1 MILNDAKKMLDS
13 FLRDRLESVFGFSRV
28 ECLSYSRPAN
38 EELGLLTFSCRA
50 DARGCIAFTFSV
62 GVRVKSLARWLDDVA
77 ETKPT
82 VVVPIHLLREDT
94 AFVEWKFTCVE
105 DLEIT
110 WDSVAGDIRNLAI
123 PFVTKYSKIPEI
135 RRAMESP
142 TPHDWLNFGRDAR
155 VTVLATIR
163 FLEGDKYGAI
173 GMLDEALV
181 ERAAA
186 PPKRRFEIAYLRKRL
201 MQG

>member
-1 MILNDAKKMLDS
+1 M
-13 FLRDRLESVFGFSRV
+13 
-28 ECLSYSRPAN
+28 
-38 EELGLLTFSCRA
+38 
-50 DARGCIAFTFSV
+50 
-62 GVRVKSLARWLDDVA
+62 
-77 ETKPT
+77 
-82 VVVPIHLLREDT
+82 
-94 AFVEWKFTCVE
+94 
-105 DLEIT
+105 
-110 WDSVAGDIRNLAI
+110 
-123 PFVTKYSKIPEI
+123 KYSKIPEI

-142 TPHDWLNFGRDAR
+142 TPHDWLNFGRDGR

-201 MQG
+201 MQA